1 MLSDHRRVHSL
12 KPRTTDGGG
21 CWRPN
26 GARHNSSTDERRR
39 VIVISVTAGV
49 AVLGVIASYL
59 GRRRTTRPPQR
70 RLRKF
75 MGRKARSSARSPN
88 DIISLDGSRVSG
100 RSVSPGGSIHGLSD
114 RMSLASGSL
123 ATASGVGP
131 LLGGTTPL
139 TPQQLGVMGMEA
151 LETVISYWE
160 DALTGRNGV
169 DIPSRITADQE
180 EFCRELQNLLDAAY
194 NLQEQGELLFLDE
207 RSVLYREDENKATQ
221 ASKLSNGHRS
231 SSDPNFDSAE
241 SFASALDQ
249 VADLREFEDYG
260 EVFSDVEN
268 YPLYQSALELLDDQP
283 IPCRT
288 IRTDMVG
295 CSSDQEYYA
304 KLHCVRL
311 AFQLLFKDPKTSRWV
326 ADTGRQVLTD
336 LLLLGD
342 KDPKDFLVG
351 YESMLEYLENP
362 DNWPDIELELES
374 RQVKAMTFYDVVLDF
389 IILDAFRDLDSPPN
403 SVLAVINNR
412 FLSNSFKET
421 ALTTAVW
428 SVLKAKKRMLKFP
441 NGFMSHFYSITEQLS
456 PLMVWGFFGPDEDLK
471 EVCKYFKEQ
480 MVSFL
485 VDIYNFQK
493 CRYTTVED
501 LAEDIMSNM
510 KMRVTNIGVKFNQ

>member
-1 MLSDHRRVHSL
+1 MSASRLL
-12 KPRTTDGGG
+12 PFNLTTS
-21 CWRPN
+21 
-26 GARHNSSTDERRR
+26 HK
-39 VIVISVTAGV
+39 VIIVSVTAGV
-49 AVLGVIASYL
+49 AVLGAIASYL
-59 GRRRTTRPPQR
+59 GRRRTPRPQQR
-70 RLRKF
+70 RFRKPAN
-75 MGRKARSSARSPN
+75 RKTRNSVRSPN
-88 DIISLDGSRVSG
+88 DIISLAGSKASG
-100 RSVSPGGSIHGLSD
+100 RSYSPGGSIHAMSD

-123 ATASGVGP
+123 AGASGVNAASIIGA
-131 LLGGTTPL
+131 TTPL

-160 DALTGRNGV
+160 DALTDRNKT
-169 DIPSRITADQE
+169 DLPSRITADQE
-180 EFCRELQNLLDAAY
+180 EFCSELQNLLEAAY

-207 RSVLYREDENKATQ
+207 RSVLFRDDEQKAVT
-221 ASKLSNGHRS
+221 AGTNLSNGHRS

-260 EVFSDVEN
+260 EVFSDAEN
-268 YPLYQSALELLDDQP
+268 YPIYQSALELLDDQP

-295 CSSDQEYYA
+295 CNSDSEYYA
-304 KLHCVRL
+304 KLHCIRL
-311 AFQLLFKDPKTSRWV
+311 AFQLLFKDTKNCRWV

-336 LLLLGD
+336 LLCLGD
-342 KDPKDFLVG
+342 KDPKDFLVA
-351 YESMLEYLENP
+351 YESMLEFLQNP
-362 DNWPDIELELES
+362 DNWLDIELELES
-374 RQVKAMTFYDVVLDF
+374 RNVKAMTFYDIVLDF

-403 SVLAVINNR
+403 SVLAVIQNR

-456 PLMVWGFFGPDEDLK
+456 PLMVWGFFGPDENLR

-480 MVSFL
+480 MICFM

-493 CRYTTVED
+493 CRYTTVEE
-501 LAEDIMSNM
+501 LAEDILSNM
-510 KMRVTNIGVKFNQ
+510 KLRVNNIGVKFNQ

>member
-1 MLSDHRRVHSL
+1 MSVSRLL
-12 KPRTTDGGG
+12 PFNLTT
-21 CWRPN
+21 
-26 GARHNSSTDERRR
+26 SQK
-39 VIVISVTAGV
+39 VIVVSVTAGV

-59 GRRRTTRPPQR
+59 GRRRTPKPQQR
-70 RLRKF
+70 RLRKPG
-75 MGRKARSSARSPN
+75 GRKTRNSIRSPN
-88 DIISLDGSRVSG
+88 DIISLAGSKASG
-100 RSVSPGGSIHGLSD
+100 RSYSPGGSIHGISD

-123 ATASGVGP
+123 VG
-131 LLGGTTPL
+131 GGTGTGAGPVIGGATPL

-151 LETVISYWE
+151 LDTVISYWE
-160 DALTGRNGV
+160 DALMGRNES

-194 NLQEQGELLFLDE
+194 NLQEQSELLFLDE
-207 RSVLYREDENKATQ
+207 RSVLFREDENKITQ
-221 ASKLSNGHRS
+221 SAALSNGHRS

-249 VADLREFEDYG
+249 VADLREFED
-260 EVFSDVEN
+260 EIFSDVEN
-268 YPLYQSALELLDDQP
+268 FPLYQSALELLDDQP

-288 IRTDMVG
+288 VRTDMVG
-295 CSSDQEYYA
+295 CNSDVEYYA
-304 KLHCVRL
+304 KLHCIRL
-311 AFQLLFKDPKTSRWV
+311 AFQLLFKDPRNSRWV

-336 LLLLGD
+336 LLCLGD
-342 KDPKDFLVG
+342 KDPKDFLVA
-351 YESMLEYLENP
+351 YESMLEFLQNM
-362 DNWPDIELELES
+362 DNWPDIERELES
-374 RQVKAMTFYDVVLDF
+374 RNVKAMTFYDVVLDF

-428 SVLKAKKRMLKFP
+428 SVLKAKKRLLRFP
-441 NGFMSHFYSITEQLS
+441 NGFMSHFYCITEQLS
-456 PLMVWGFFGPDEDLK
+456 PLMVWGFFGPDENLK

-493 CRYTTVED
+493 CRYTTVEE
-501 LAEDIMSNM
+501 LAEDILLNM
-510 KMRVTNIGVKFNQ
+510 RTRVSNIGVKFNQ

>member
-1 MLSDHRRVHSL
+1 MSVSRLL
-12 KPRTTDGGG
+12 PFNLTT
-21 CWRPN
+21 
-26 GARHNSSTDERRR
+26 SQK
-39 VIVISVTAGV
+39 VIIVSVTAGV
-49 AVLGVIASYL
+49 AVLGAIASYL
-59 GRRRTTRPPQR
+59 GRRRTPRPQQR
-70 RLRKF
+70 RLRKPG
-75 MGRKARSSARSPN
+75 GRKTRNSVRSPN
-88 DIISLDGSRVSG
+88 DIISLAGSKASA
-100 RSVSPGGSIHGLSD
+100 RSYSPGGSIIHGVSD

-123 ATASGVGP
+123 AGGGAGANAGSIIGAS
-131 LLGGTTPL
+131 TPL

-160 DALTGRNGV
+160 DALTDRGGV
-169 DIPSRITADQE
+169 DLPSRITADQE

-207 RSVLYREDENKATQ
+207 RSVLFRDDEKKSA
-221 ASKLSNGHRS
+221 AAGGSLSNGHRS

-295 CSSDQEYYA
+295 CNSDAEYYA
-304 KLHCVRL
+304 KLHCIRL
-311 AFQLLFKDPKTSRWV
+311 AFQLLFKDPKNCRWV

-336 LLLLGD
+336 LLCLGD
-342 KDPKDFLVG
+342 KDPKDFLVA
-351 YESMLEYLENP
+351 YESMLEFLQNQ
-362 DNWPDIELELES
+362 DNWQDIELELES
-374 RQVKAMTFYDVVLDF
+374 RNVKAMTFYDIVLDF

-403 SVLAVINNR
+403 SVLAVIQNR

-441 NGFMSHFYSITEQLS
+441 NGFMSHFYCVTEQLS

-480 MVSFL
+480 MVSFM

-493 CRYTTVED
+493 CRYTTVEE
-501 LAEDIMSNM
+501 LAEDILSIM
-510 KMRVTNIGVKFNQ
+510 KLRVNNIGVKFNQ

>member
-1 MLSDHRRVHSL
+1 MSVSRLL
-12 KPRTTDGGG
+12 PFNLTT
-21 CWRPN
+21 
-26 GARHNSSTDERRR
+26 SQK
-39 VIVISVTAGV
+39 VIIVSVTAGV
-49 AVLGVIASYL
+49 AVLGAIASYL
-59 GRRRTTRPPQR
+59 GRRRTPRPQQR
-70 RLRKF
+70 RLRKPG
-75 MGRKARSSARSPN
+75 GRKARNSVRSPN
-88 DIISLDGSRVSG
+88 DIISLAGSKASG
-100 RSVSPGGSIHGLSD
+100 RSYSPGGSIHGISD

-123 ATASGVGP
+123 AAGGVGV
-131 LLGGTTPL
+131 GASSIIGATTPL

-160 DALTGRNGV
+160 DALTGRN
-169 DIPSRITADQE
+169 DLDLPARITADQE

-207 RSVLYREDENKATQ
+207 RSVLFRDDEHKVAQ
-221 ASKLSNGHRS
+221 AGRLSNGHRS

-288 IRTDMVG
+288 IRTDMVS
-295 CSSDQEYYA
+295 CNSDAEYYA

-311 AFQLLFKDPKTSRWV
+311 AFQLLFKDPKNCRWV

-336 LLLLGD
+336 LLCLGD
-342 KDPKDFLVG
+342 KDPKDFLVA
-351 YESMLEYLENP
+351 YESMLEFLQDM
-362 DNWPDIELELES
+362 DNWQDIELELES
-374 RQVKAMTFYDVVLDF
+374 RNVKAMTFYDIVLDF

-403 SVLAVINNR
+403 SVLAVIQNR

-428 SVLKAKKRMLKFP
+428 SVLKAKKRLLKFP
-441 NGFMSHFYSITEQLS
+441 NGFMSHFYCITEQLS
-456 PLMVWGFFGPDEDLK
+456 PLMVWGFFGPDENLM

-493 CRYTTVED
+493 CRYTTVEE
-501 LAEDIMSNM
+501 LAEDILSNM
-510 KMRVTNIGVKFNQ
+510 KMRVNNIGVKFNQ

>member
-1 MLSDHRRVHSL
+1 M
-12 KPRTTDGGG
+12 
-21 CWRPN
+21 
-26 GARHNSSTDERRR
+26 
-39 VIVISVTAGV
+39 
-49 AVLGVIASYL
+49 
-59 GRRRTTRPPQR
+59 
-70 RLRKF
+70 
-75 MGRKARSSARSPN
+75 
-88 DIISLDGSRVSG
+88 
-100 RSVSPGGSIHGLSD
+100 SD

-123 ATASGVGP
+123 AAAGAVP
-131 LLGGTTPL
+131 IGGTTPL

-160 DALTGRNGV
+160 DALTGRNDI
-169 DIPSRITADQE
+169 DIPSRLSADQE

-194 NLQEQGELLFLDE
+194 NLQENGELLFLDE
-207 RSVLYREDENKATQ
+207 RSVLYRDDEKKTTQ
-221 ASKLSNGHRS
+221 AGNLSNGHRS
-231 SSDPNFDSAE
+231 SSDPNMDSAE

-295 CSSDQEYYA
+295 CNSDAEYYA
-304 KLHCVRL
+304 KLHCIRL
-311 AFQLLFKDPKTSRWV
+311 AFQLLFKDPKISRWV

-336 LLLLGD
+336 LLCLGD
-342 KDPKDFLVG
+342 KDPKDFLVS
-351 YESMLEYLENP
+351 YESMLEFLQNQ
-362 DNWPDIELELES
+362 DNWPDIEAELES
-374 RQVKAMTFYDVVLDF
+374 RQVKAITFYDIVLDF

-412 FLSNSFKET
+412 FLSNNFKET

-441 NGFMSHFYSITEQLS
+441 NGFMSHFYCVTEQLS

-480 MVSFL
+480 MVGFMI
-485 VDIYNFQK
+485 DMYNFQK
-493 CRYTTVED
+493 MRYTTVEE
-501 LAEDIMSNM
+501 LAEDILSNM
-510 KMRVTNIGVKFNQ
+510 KMRVNNISVKFSQ

>member
-1 MLSDHRRVHSL
+1 M
-12 KPRTTDGGG
+12 
-21 CWRPN
+21 
-26 GARHNSSTDERRR
+26 GA
-39 VIVISVTAGV
+39 
-49 AVLGVIASYL
+49 
-59 GRRRTTRPPQR
+59 
-70 RLRKF
+70 
-75 MGRKARSSARSPN
+75 
-88 DIISLDGSRVSG
+88 
-100 RSVSPGGSIHGLSD
+100 GSIIG
-114 RMSLASGSL
+114 A
-123 ATASGVGP
+123 
-131 LLGGTTPL
+131 TTPL

-160 DALTGRNGV
+160 DALTGRNDV

-207 RSVLYREDENKATQ
+207 RSVLFRDDENKTVQ
-221 ASKLSNGHRS
+221 AGGLTNGHRS
-231 SSDPNFDSAE
+231 TSDPNIDSAE

-288 IRTDMVG
+288 VRTDMVN
-295 CSSDQEYYA
+295 CNSDAEYYA
-304 KLHCVRL
+304 KLHCIRL
-311 AFQLLFKDPKTSRWV
+311 AFQLLFKDPKNCLWV

-336 LLLLGD
+336 LLCLGD
-342 KDPKDFLVG
+342 KDPKDFLVA
-351 YESMLEYLENP
+351 YESMLEFLQNP
-362 DNWPDIELELES
+362 DNWVDVERELEA
-374 RQVKAMTFYDVVLDF
+374 RKVKAMTFYDIVLDF

-403 SVLAVINNR
+403 SVLAVIQNR

-428 SVLKAKKRMLKFP
+428 SVLKAKRRLLKIP
-441 NGFMSHFYSITEQLS
+441 NGFMSHFYCITEQLS
-456 PLMVWGFFGPDEDLK
+456 PLMVWGFFGPDENLK

-480 MVSFL
+480 MISFL
-485 VDIYNFQK
+485 VDIYSFQK

-501 LAEDIMSNM
+501 LAEDILSNM
-510 KMRVTNIGVKFNQ
+510 KMRVDNIGVKFNQ

>member
-1 MLSDHRRVHSL
+1 MSNIRNQSTMSVSRLLPFTVTTPQKVVIISL
-12 KPRTTDGGG
+12 
-21 CWRPN
+21 
-26 GARHNSSTDERRR
+26 
-39 VIVISVTAGV
+39 TAGV

-59 GRRRTTRPPQR
+59 GRRRTARPQQR
-70 RLRKF
+70 RLRKPVN
-75 MGRKARSSARSPN
+75 RKARNSVRSPN
-88 DIISLDGSRVSG
+88 DIISLAGSKASG
-100 RSVSPGGSIHGLSD
+100 RSYSPGGSIHAYSD

-123 ATASGVGP
+123 AGGGVSGTGP
-131 LLGGTTPL
+131 IIGGTTPL
-139 TPQQLGVMGMEA
+139 TPEQLGVMGMEA

-160 DALTGRNGV
+160 DALTGRNDI
-169 DIPSRITADQE
+169 DIPNRISADQE
-180 EFCRELQNLLDAAY
+180 EFCRELQNLLEAAY

-207 RSVLYREDENKATQ
+207 RSVLFRDDENKAIQ
-221 ASKLSNGHRS
+221 AGNLSNGHRS
-231 SSDPNFDSAE
+231 LSDPNFDSAE
-241 SFASALDQ
+241 SFASALDHQ

-268 YPLYQSALELLDDQP
+268 YPLYQSSLELLDEQP

-288 IRTDMVG
+288 VRTDMVG
-295 CSSDQEYYA
+295 CNSDTEYFA
-304 KLHCVRL
+304 KLHCIRL
-311 AFQLLFKDPKTSRWV
+311 AFQLLFKDTKNSRWV

-336 LLLLGD
+336 LLCLGD
-342 KDPKDFLVG
+342 KDPKDFLVA
-351 YESMLEYLENP
+351 YESMLEFLQNT
-362 DNWPDIELELES
+362 DNWLDIELELES
-374 RQVKAMTFYDVVLDF
+374 RQVKAMTFYDIVLDF

-441 NGFMSHFYSITEQLS
+441 NGFMSHFYCITEQLS

-480 MVSFL
+480 MVSFM

-493 CRYTTVED
+493 VRYTTVEE
-501 LAEDIMSNM
+501 LAEDILLN
-510 KMRVTNIGVKFNQ
+510 MRVRVNNIGVKFNQ

>member
-1 MLSDHRRVHSL
+1 MSTMSVSRLL
-12 KPRTTDGGG
+12 PFNLTT
-21 CWRPN
+21 
-26 GARHNSSTDERRR
+26 SQK
-39 VIVISVTAGV
+39 VIVVSVTAGV

-59 GRRRTTRPPQR
+59 GRRRTPKPQQR
-70 RLRKF
+70 RLRKP
-75 MGRKARSSARSPN
+75 GNRKTRNSVRSPN
-88 DIISLDGSRVSG
+88 DIISLAGSKASG
-100 RSVSPGGSIHGLSD
+100 RSYSPGGSIHGISD

-123 ATASGVGP
+123 VAGGAGTGTGP
-131 LLGGTTPL
+131 IIGGATPL

-160 DALTGRNGV
+160 DALLGRNEV

-180 EFCRELQNLLDAAY
+180 EFCRELQNLLDSAY

-207 RSVLYREDENKATQ
+207 RSVLFRDDENKAVQ
-221 ASKLSNGHRS
+221 AGTLSNGHRS

-249 VADLREFEDYG
+249 VADLREFED
-260 EVFSDVEN
+260 EIFSDVEN
-268 YPLYQSALELLDDQP
+268 FPLYQSALELLDDQP

-288 IRTDMVG
+288 VRTDMVG
-295 CSSDQEYYA
+295 CNSDAEYYA
-304 KLHCVRL
+304 KLHCIRL
-311 AFQLLFKDPKTSRWV
+311 AFQLLFKDPRNSRWV

-336 LLLLGD
+336 LLCLGD
-342 KDPKDFLVG
+342 KDPKDFLVA
-351 YESMLEYLENP
+351 YESMLEFLQNME
-362 DNWPDIELELES
+362 NWPDIERELES
-374 RQVKAMTFYDVVLDF
+374 RNVKAMTFYDVVLDF
-389 IILDAFRDLDSPPN
+389 IILDAFKDLDSPPN

-441 NGFMSHFYSITEQLS
+441 NGFMSHFYCITEQLS
-456 PLMVWGFFGPDEDLK
+456 PLMVWGFFGPDENLK
-471 EVCKYFKEQ
+471 EVCKYFREQ

-493 CRYTTVED
+493 CRYTTVEE
-501 LAEDIMSNM
+501 LADDILSNM
-510 KMRVTNIGVKFNQ
+510 RMRVSNIGVKFNQ

>member
-1 MLSDHRRVHSL
+1 MSASRLL
-12 KPRTTDGGG
+12 PFNLTT
-21 CWRPN
+21 
-26 GARHNSSTDERRR
+26 SQK
-39 VIVISVTAGV
+39 VIIVSVTAGV
-49 AVLGVIASYL
+49 AVLGAIASYL
-59 GRRRTTRPPQR
+59 GRRRTPRPQQR
-70 RLRKF
+70 RFRKPG
-75 MGRKARSSARSPN
+75 GRKTRNSVRSPN
-88 DIISLDGSRVSG
+88 DIISLAGSKASG
-100 RSVSPGGSIHGLSD
+100 RSYSPGGSIHGVSD
-114 RMSLASGSL
+114 RLSLASGSL
-123 ATASGVGP
+123 AGGASGVNAASIIGA
-131 LLGGTTPL
+131 TTPL

-160 DALTGRNGV
+160 DALTDRNTGL
-169 DIPSRITADQE
+169 PSRITADQE
-180 EFCRELQNLLDAAY
+180 EFCRELQNLLEAAY

-207 RSVLYREDENKATQ
+207 RSVLFRDDENKAVEAG
-221 ASKLSNGHRS
+221 ASLSNGHRS

-260 EVFSDVEN
+260 EVFSDAEN

-295 CSSDQEYYA
+295 CSSDSEYYS
-304 KLHCVRL
+304 KLHCIRL
-311 AFQLLFKDPKTSRWV
+311 AFQLLFKDPKNCRWV

-336 LLLLGD
+336 LLCLGD
-342 KDPKDFLVG
+342 KDPKDFLVA
-351 YESMLEYLENP
+351 YESMLEFLQNM
-362 DNWPDIELELES
+362 DNWQDIELELES
-374 RQVKAMTFYDVVLDF
+374 RNVKAMTFYDIVLDF

-403 SVLAVINNR
+403 SVLAVIQNR

-441 NGFMSHFYSITEQLS
+441 NGFMSHFYCITEQLS
-456 PLMVWGFFGPDEDLK
+456 PLMVWGFFGPDENLK

-480 MVSFL
+480 MISFM

-493 CRYTTVED
+493 CRYTTVEE
-501 LAEDIMSNM
+501 LAEDILSNM
-510 KMRVTNIGVKFNQ
+510 KLRVNNIGVKFNQ

>member
-1 MLSDHRRVHSL
+1 MSVSRLL
-12 KPRTTDGGG
+12 PFNLTT
-21 CWRPN
+21 
-26 GARHNSSTDERRR
+26 SQKVV
-39 VIVISVTAGV
+39 VITVTAGV

-59 GRRRTTRPPQR
+59 GRRRTPRPQQR
-70 RLRKF
+70 RLRKP
-75 MGRKARSSARSPN
+75 GNRLARNSVRSPN
-88 DIISLDGSRVSG
+88 DIISLAGSKTSA
-100 RSVSPGGSIHGLSD
+100 RSYSPGGSIHGISD

-123 ATASGVGP
+123 AAGGMAP
-131 LLGGTTPL
+131 IIGGTTPL

-160 DALTGRNGV
+160 DALAGRNDI

-207 RSVLYREDENKATQ
+207 RSVLFRDDEKKSTQ
-221 ASKLSNGHRS
+221 AGTLSNGHRS
-231 SSDPNFDSAE
+231 TSDPNFDSAE

-268 YPLYQSALELLDDQP
+268 YPLYQAALELLDDQP

-288 IRTDMVG
+288 VRTDMVG
-295 CSSDQEYYA
+295 CTSDAEYFA
-304 KLHCVRL
+304 KLHCIRF
-311 AFQLLFKDPKTSRWV
+311 AFQLLFKDQKNSLWV
-326 ADTGRQVLTD
+326 ADTGRQVLAD
-336 LLLLGD
+336 LLCLGD
-342 KDPKDFLVG
+342 KDPKDFLVA
-351 YESMLEYLENP
+351 YESMLEFLQNT

-374 RQVKAMTFYDVVLDF
+374 RNVKAMTFYDVVLDF
-389 IILDAFRDLDSPPN
+389 IILDAFKDLDSPPN
-403 SVLAVINNR
+403 SVLAVANNR

-441 NGFMSHFYSITEQLS
+441 NGIMSHFYCITEQLS
-456 PLMVWGFFGPDEDLK
+456 PLMVWGFFGPDENLK

-480 MVSFL
+480 MVSFM

-493 CRYTTVED
+493 CRYTTVEE
-501 LAEDIMSNM
+501 LAEDILSNM
-510 KMRVTNIGVKFNQ
+510 RMRVNNIGVKFNQ